1 MLLALSLIEATLR
14 IKIMEEEGEEM
25 DPIGEEVVA
34 NMAAVHTQ
42 NKVNELHLYSGSQS
56 IYIVGF
62 GFPTVG
68 SPMLGDPVAHTLV
81 LQILLFSIAKLLPF
95 LSLFSSELPTPIS
108 HFILLF
114 IA

>member
-1 MLLALSLIEATLR
+1 
-14 IKIMEEEGEEM
+14 MEEEGEEM

-62 GFPTVG
+62 GFPTMG
-68 SPMLGDPVAHTLV
+68 SPVLGDPVAHTLI
-81 LQILLFSIAKLLPF
+81 LQILLFSFTELLPF
-95 LSLFSSELPTPIS
+95 HSLFSPELPTPTS
-108 HFILLF
+108 HSILLF
-114 IA
+114 IT